1 MHTQSVNTH
10 MKVKKMKVQSLS
22 RVRLFATPWTVAY
35 QAPQFMDFSRQ
46 EYWTGLPFPSPRDLP
61 YPGINPGLP
70 HCGQTLYHLHM
81 CIHICIHNKHTQTYT
96 YIQVYTCTHIIHTQ
110 VYTHTHAYTKYAHIC
125 TIHTYTYTQAHTCT
139 HMHTQNTHIH
149 VHIYT
154 SIHKDTHTNTHTH
167 TSIYMHTH
175 THTRIHIHKCT
186 HVHTQAT
193 VTHIHTHTLDHIIL
207 IYLLLSLSP
216 CLICSQYSQMRI

>member
-1 MHTQSVNTH
+1 

-61 YPGINPGLP
+61 YPGIKPRSSALRADTLP
-70 HCGQTLYHLHM
+70 SAYVFTHM
-81 CIHICIHNKHTQTYT
+81 HTQQAHTNIYLHT
-96 YIQVYTCTHIIHTQ
+96 SIHMHTHNTHTSI
-110 VYTHTHAYTKYAHIC
+110 HTHAYTKYAHTC

-139 HMHTQNTHIH
+139 HMHTQNTHRH

-154 SIHKDTHTNTHTH
+154 SIHKDTHTNTHIH

-175 THTRIHIHKCT
+175 THIQGYTYTNVHMCT
-186 HVHTQAT
+186 HKPQSLTY
-193 VTHIHTHTLDHIIL
+193 THIPSIT
-207 IYLLLSLSP
+207 SS
-216 CLICSQYSQMRI
+216 